1 MRLVATLLVLPLLA
15 LAANAFAEAQ
25 RVPSFEE
32 VRAAYR
38 PSDWLIADRDGEP
51 LQRVRVDTRVRRL
64 AWLGLD
70 EVSPSLQATLIAAED
85 KRFWTHGGVDWAAF
99 AKAALDNALGQ
110 NDARNTVRGASTV
123 TMQLA
128 GMLDPA
134 LRPAAGARRSFGQ
147 KWDQAL
153 AARGIE
159 RNWSKRQIFEAYL
172 NLVAWRGETVG
183 IAAASEVWFGKAPD
197 GLNLAE
203 SALLSALV
211 RQPQATPGRAAERA
225 CAIVAALPMETMA
238 AAKRPECAEIKGLA
252 ILALARRN
260 PSIAMRPGFA
270 SHAAHRVLVSWGNRA
285 APAPA
290 RPGGEPVLRT
300 TLDARVQQAAVA
312 SLAEHLRELTEQNV
326 EDGAIIVIDNASG
339 DILAYVGS
347 SGDLSESAEV
357 DGVIAPRQAGSTL
370 KPFLYSLA
378 IEQRRLTAA
387 SLLADSPFALT
398 AENGAYIPQNYD
410 RHFKGWVS
418 ARVALGSSLNIP
430 AVRTLLLAGI
440 DPFYER
446 LKALGFSTLTERA
459 DHYGL
464 AFALG
469 GADVRLVD
477 LANAYRVLAN
487 GGKYQAVAPLIA
499 SDAAPRSRRQ
509 VVQDGPAFI
518 VGDILSDRGARAP
531 TFGLENALATR
542 VWSAVK
548 TGTSKDMRDNWC
560 VGFTSRY
567 TVGVWV
573 GNYSGA
579 PMWDVSGIHGAAPIW
594 RDLVHALHETVPSR
608 EPAAPGSIALHQV
621 RFNDVAEAS
630 RPEWFLRGTEVA
642 VVERA
647 AVDAD
652 ADRSARIAYPGDGL
666 IVALDPDIPVDV
678 ERIAFQMEPERGD
691 LHWRLARTSGRACAT
706 TLDAGTS
713 WKPAA
718 GVWRLA
724 LTSDDDAELAA
735 VHFSVR
741 GGAADGENCG
751 SDRIQSSEDAT
762 GTR

>member
-1 MRLVATLLVLPLLA
+1 MRIAAILLVLPLLA
-15 LAANAFAEAQ
+15 PAAFADAQ
-25 RVPSFEE
+25 HAPSFEE

-38 PSDWLIADRDGEP
+38 PSDWLIAGRDGEP
-51 LQRVRVDTRVRRL
+51 MQRVRVDTKVRRL
-64 AWLGLD
+64 AWLSLD
-70 EVSPSLQATLIAAED
+70 EVSPSLQVTLIAAED
-85 KRFWTHGGVDWAAF
+85 KRFWSHGGVDWAAF
-99 AKAALDNALGQ
+99 AKAALDNAFGQ

-134 LRPAAGARRSFGQ
+134 LRPAAGGRRSFGQ

-153 AARGIE
+153 AARDIE

-211 RQPQATPGRAAERA
+211 RQPQAAPGRAAERA
-225 CAIVAALPMETMA
+225 CAIVAAVPDETMP
-238 AAKRPECAEIKGLA
+238 AAKRPDCAEIKRMA

-260 PSIAMRPGFA
+260 PPVAMRPGFA
-270 SHAAHRVLVSWGNRA
+270 PHAAHRVLASWGSRA
-285 APAPA
+285 APSPA
-290 RPGGEPVLRT
+290 HPGGEPVLRT
-300 TLDARVQQAAVA
+300 TLDARVQQKAVA

-357 DGVIAPRQAGSTL
+357 DGVVAPRQAGSTL

-378 IEQRRLTAA
+378 FEQRRLTAT

-418 ARVALGSSLNIP
+418 ARVALASSLNIP
-430 AVRTLLLAGI
+430 AVRTLLVAGI

-446 LKALGFSTLTERA
+446 LKALGFATLTERA

-464 AFALG
+464 ALALG
-469 GADVRLVD
+469 GADVRLID
-477 LANAYRVLAN
+477 LANAYRALAN
-487 GGKYQAVAPLIA
+487 GGKYQAVAPLAA
-499 SDAAPRSRRQ
+499 SDETIRPQHQ
-509 VVQDGPAFI
+509 VVDAGPAFI
-518 VGDILSDRGARAP
+518 VADILSDRGARAP

-542 VWSAVK
+542 VWSTVK

-608 EPAAPGSIALHQV
+608 EPAAPGSIALRQV
-621 RFNDVAEAS
+621 RFIDVAEAS

-647 AVDAD
+647 AADAD
-652 ADRSARIAYPGDGL
+652 ADRGARIAYPGDGL
-666 IVALDPDIPVDV
+666 IVALDPDIPADV
-678 ERIAFQMEPERGD
+678 ERIAFQMEPERSD
-691 LHWRLARTSGRACAT
+691 LHWRLARTSGRACTT
-706 TLDAGTS
+706 TLGAGAS

-718 GVWRLA
+718 GAWRLA
-724 LTSDDDAELAA
+724 LVNDDDAEFAA
-735 VHFSVR
+735 VHFTVR
-741 GGAADGENCG
+741 GGALDDEDCG
-751 SDRIQSSEDAT
+751 LDRTQSSEAT